1 MGGGSIELSGLRM
14 ESLLAVGFGIEIL
27 VLFLAFVA
35 FLGCIFPQSHTVVSG
50 TEFWDKYLQ
59 KLPLPPED
67 NSLPRQSAGP
77 VKGVVVLGMSHVP
90 LGGG

>member
-1 MGGGSIELSGLRM
+1 MGGSTELAGLRM
-14 ESLLAVGFGIEIL
+14 ESLLAVEFGIEVL
-27 VLFLAFVA
+27 VLFLALLLFWVA
-35 FLGCIFPQSHTVVSG
+35 SFQSHTVVSG

-59 KLPLPPED
+59 KLPPPPED

-77 VKGVVVLGMSHVP
+77 VKGAVFLGMSHVP